1 MTPFALAQSQL
12 LGQQIV
18 SDCGR
23 YDQIA
28 IQAQL
33 AKKLR
38 EKATAHL
45 REGKGVVAEG
55 FRGEYLPS
63 ADMPQPTYQAFLAN
77 QSRNGVWATYI
88 EAMALGELMGCHV
101 VVTPVKNGV
110 EQQPICLYRAQD
122 DSAEMVHLY
131 NSNNNHWFVNK
142 QTIGD
147 GNCLYNAFSQAI
159 QAKVAPAPV
168 VVAPSEPHQASKVNS
183 KVIEMSQRA
192 IEESIGIQSTP
203 DELRA
208 TALAERERISQ
219 LPQEEQAQILS
230 DYELALSLANEDMS
244 YQHHNLLSMKTCV
257 ANVASDSSESTDED
271 DSVSSF
277 RP

>member
-1 MTPFALAQSQL
+1 MNPFALAQSQL

-38 EKATAHL
+38 DKAMAHL
-45 REGKGVVAEG
+45 GTGKGVVAEG
-55 FRGEYLPS
+55 FRGEYLAS
-63 ADMPQPTYQAFLAN
+63 TDMPQPTYQAFLAN

-131 NSNNNHWFVNK
+131 NSNNNHWFVNE

-147 GNCLYNAFSQAI
+147 GNCLYNAFAQAI
-159 QAKVAPAPV
+159 HAKVTPAAV
-168 VVAPSEPHQASKVNS
+168 VTPTEPSKVNP
-183 KVIEMSQRA
+183 KLIEISQRA
-192 IEESIGIQSTP
+192 IEQSIGIQSKP
-203 DELRA
+203 ELIKA
-208 TALAERERISQ
+208 TALAERDRISQ
-219 LPQEEQAQILS
+219 LPEEEQAQILS
-230 DYELALSLANEDMS
+230 DYEFALSIANEDMS
-244 YQHHNLLSMKTCV
+244 YQRHNLFSMKTGV
-257 ANVASDSSESTDED
+257 PLATDSSESIMDDDE
-271 DSVSSF
+271 SVSSF